1 MSIQD
6 KLERILRELHIMVSR
21 APALEADG
29 EIVLIQKKEAQRQL
43 NALSQVV
50 VEMMEQYEV
59 TEEGRMRAEL
69 TAENARMEIMR
80 NANLQA
86 EDIYAASVLYTEDA
100 LGRIQEIIDQAEKS
114 AKEILGQMN
123 RDMEAEKR
131 IVRANQVELITQ
143 LEDLND
149 TSKYLKLIEERNHE
163 IAKEKAKKAEDG
175 GKKGYRRKK
184 PKEEGIAPIAV
195 DVKVNEEY
203 FEKEGVMK
211 EDVSDDGDV
220 ELPKIQI
227 EDVMDEEVTYEKPV
241 IKINKEYFEKAGM
254 TLEGEDDA
262 QGDLEEIPLE
272 EVKERRPGLFSFGRK
287 P

>member
-69 TAENARMEIMR
+69 TAENARMEILR

-175 GKKGYRRKK
+175 GKNRRKR
-184 PKEEGIAPIAV
+184 A
-195 DVKVNEEY
+195 
-203 FEKEGVMK
+203 
-211 EDVSDDGDV
+211 
-220 ELPKIQI
+220 LPRLPW
-227 EDVMDEEVTYEKPV
+227 M
-241 IKINKEYFEKAGM
+241 
-254 TLEGEDDA
+254 
-262 QGDLEEIPLE
+262 
-272 EVKERRPGLFSFGRK
+272 
-287 P
+287 